1 MSGWVGRSLE
11 LTVGAVGHG
20 GFCVA
25 RHDGRVVFVR
35 HALPGERVVA
45 TVTEDRGG
53 SYCRADA
60 VRVLDASADRV
71 PAACPAAGPGG
82 CGGCD
87 WQHAAPSAQ
96 LALKAAVVRE
106 ALSRIAGVDLPVS
119 VEPLPGGQLG
129 WRTRVQLAVGPDG
142 RAGLH
147 EHRSSRVVPLAD
159 CPLAVPGTLG
169 AVLSSSWPPG
179 SAVEVVHDAGGKL
192 HVTTVSPDRD
202 RPARRGSDRP
212 SDRDRPARR
221 GAPSSGAA
229 GPGVSGGAV
238 EPGVLGAPGRRRRVR
253 GSGTAVQEA
262 AGRSWQV
269 SADGFWQVHPAAAA
283 TLASVVGE
291 WAAAPPGGLAW
302 DLYGGVGLFA
312 AGLAEQVGITG
323 SVVLVESSRRA
334 ITDGTA
340 NLADL
345 PQVTLRVGKVEQVL
359 DELPGEPDV
368 VVVDP
373 PRRGLGRPLA
383 HAIADRGPSRLVYV
397 ACDPASLARDVAAM
411 AERGYTLAGLRAFD
425 AFPMTHHVE
434 CVALLTHP

>member
-71 PAACPAAGPGG
+71 PAPCPAAGPGG

-96 LALKAAVVRE
+96 HALKAAVVAE
-106 ALSRIAGVDLPVS
+106 ALSRIAGIDVPVS
-119 VEPLPGGQLG
+119 VEPLPGGPLG

-147 EHRSSRVVPLAD
+147 EHRSSRVVPLVD
-159 CPLAVPGTLG
+159 CPIAVPGSLDS
-169 AVLSSSWPPG
+169 VLSSTWPAG
-179 SAVEVVHDAGGKL
+179 SAVEVVHDADARL
-192 HVTTVSPDRD
+192 HVTTVSPGSGGSAHARSSRPSHNRDTRAHRGSGGPPDRD
-202 RPARRGSDRP
+202 KPASRAVVGT
-212 SDRDRPARR
+212 
-221 GAPSSGAA
+221 GT
-229 GPGVSGGAV
+229 GGA
-238 EPGVLGAPGRRRRVR
+238 RRRVR
-253 GSGTAVQEA
+253 GSGTAVQQA
-262 AGRSWQV
+262 AGRRWQV

-283 TLASVVGE
+283 TLASVVSQ

-334 ITDGTA
+334 VADGAT

-345 PQVTLRVGKVEQVL
+345 PQVTLRAGKVEQVL
-359 DELPGEPDV
+359 ADLPGEPDV

-373 PRRGLGRPLA
+373 PRRGLGRSLA
-383 HAIADRGPSRLVYV
+383 HAIADRAPSRLVYV
-397 ACDPASLARDVAAM
+397 ACDPASLARDVAAL
-411 AERGYTLAGLRAFD
+411 AERGYTLAALRAFD

-434 CVALLTHP
+434 CVALLTPHP